1 MSTAQRA
8 TPPPSLAAV
17 RPSESRRAP
26 AIASLAGSLAAW
38 AGFPSGL
45 HGSAERRSSPCTP
58 AREHQHSTPRREA
71 ACGIEEARLFIETA
85 LKRYEKKRKPILLP
99 AVMTLTMGLR
109 ACEILKR
116 QVRDLDDGCGILW
129 IDQGKTHNARR
140 HLRIPEF
147 LRPLL
152 QELIKG
158 KGPESFLFPSELS
171 GQSVRRQRLWAV
183 VQDICKEAGV
193 TRVCVHSLSGLYATL
208 DVESG
213 ALFETVAA
221 SLGTVAFP

>member
-1 MSTAQRA
+1 MEA
-8 TPPPSLAAV
+8 PSDEVVHAH
-17 RPSESRRAP
+17 R
-26 AIASLAGSLAAW
+26 
-38 AGFPSGL
+38 
-45 HGSAERRSSPCTP
+45 H
-58 AREHQHSTPRREA
+58 REHQHSTHRREA

-158 KGPESFLFPSELS
+158 KGRSLS
-171 GQSVRRQRLWAV
+171 CSHRNCQGSRFDGRDCGQSFRTFVRRR
-183 VQDICKEAGV
+183 E
-193 TRVCVHSLSGLYATL
+193 
-208 DVESG
+208 
-213 ALFETVAA
+213 
-221 SLGTVAFP
+221 

>member
-1 MSTAQRA
+1 MPLLRLHWQLFVL
-8 TPPPSLAAV
+8 PSLGEPQPSQALLVAWQLGRDSQAAFMEA
-17 RPSESRRAP
+17 PSDEVVHAHR
-26 AIASLAGSLAAW
+26 
-38 AGFPSGL
+38 
-45 HGSAERRSSPCTP
+45 H
-58 AREHQHSTPRREA
+58 REHQHSTHRREA

-193 TRVCVHSLSGLYATL
+193 TRVCAHSLSGLYATL

>member
-1 MSTAQRA
+1 
-8 TPPPSLAAV
+8 
-17 RPSESRRAP
+17 
-26 AIASLAGSLAAW
+26 
-38 AGFPSGL
+38 
-45 HGSAERRSSPCTP
+45 
-58 AREHQHSTPRREA
+58 
-71 ACGIEEARLFIETA
+71 
-85 LKRYEKKRKPILLP
+85 
-99 AVMTLTMGLR
+99 MGLR

-171 GQSVRRQRLWAV
+171 GSRFDGRDFGQSFRTFVRRR
-183 VQDICKEAGV
+183 E
-193 TRVCVHSLSGLYATL
+193 
-208 DVESG
+208 
-213 ALFETVAA
+213 
-221 SLGTVAFP
+221 